1 MGSVTNMRYDY
12 LNSSLQ
18 SLHSTSQ
25 QCPQCL
31 CCLWCRQ
38 SSSETLEFWD
48 ALYHFKYFVWLPKTV
63 LKLSDFTNATIAFR
77 AKIWNNNWCF
87 HVHLPACTSIWP
99 KCLLCFLLQCFQEE
113 VNMMRQYFQS
123 KIFRL
128 GWGFGKI
135 LLLASIII
143 CLKWCK
149 EKSNL
154 GRSSSWEK
162 VKIEWMSQYRLAF
175 ELRTKLLNFQSVKN
189 PSLSS
194 WAYFELPGENV
205 RIVLNLKSRIGWM
218 KKQSI
223 FCIFKVLALACLWL
237 YLWRVVW

>member
-1 MGSVTNMRYDY
+1 MFSCALACLHLNLAKMFALLSLAMFSRGSEYD
-12 LNSSLQ
+12 
-18 SLHSTSQ
+18 
-25 QCPQCL
+25 
-31 CCLWCRQ
+31 
-38 SSSETLEFWD
+38 
-48 ALYHFKYFVWLPKTV
+48 
-63 LKLSDFTNATIAFR
+63 ATIF
-77 AKIWNNNWCF
+77 
-87 HVHLPACTSIWP
+87 SM
-99 KCLLCFLLQCFQEE
+99 Q
-113 VNMMRQYFQS
+113 
-123 KIFRL
+123 KIFELR
-128 GWGFGKI
+128 WGFGKI

-143 CLKWCK
+143 CLKWCD

-154 GRSSSWEK
+154 GRSSSWGK

-218 KKQSI
+218 KKQFI
-223 FCIFKVLALACLWL
+223 FCIFKVLAFACLWL